1 METILSVGCKRD
13 SSALGPDLSLRALI
27 PTNVTAQDVPYMILV
42 HLTALLSCNEV
53 VIRVIPA
60 IVAEILPSNDVP
72 RFTDEDILRAFSRS
86 PILQHVLLELGV
98 RPLTREESVNLVQVY
113 WRIFYEVGASLV
125 TLAPGARE
133 FLKAIRRQSNT
144 ALAVMAHSTVEAC
157 KVLAELGVDH
167 LVDTILPALPVEG
180 YVNAVAA
187 PGVFWNYWNQF
198 VIPWF
203 TAYCG
208 GTFQITNRT
217 GDKGTATTANHGT
230 TLTSNEH
237 TTTTIT
243 TTAIPML
250 NISRHSDEY
259 DDKHIKIHSLEKEPF
274 SVPAHALLVSSVL
287 SDLTNHAI
295 KGGGVRTCWFRRVD
309 ATDPLAVRT
318 RDCASSTLG
327 SPDFVVGALDG
338 LRACLFGVV
347 GGEAG
352 WSGTNVGGGESSFS
366 VHNKE

>member
-27 PTNVTAQDVPYMILV
+27 PTNVTGQDVPCMILV

-53 VIRVIPA
+53 VTRVIPA

-86 PILQHVLLELGV
+86 PIFQHVLLELGV

-113 WRIFYEVGASLV
+113 WRIFYEMGASLV

-144 ALAVMAHSTVEAC
+144 ALAVMAHSTVEAA

-167 LVDTILPALPVEG
+167 LVDTILPALPVES

-198 VIPWF
+198 VI
-203 TAYCG
+203 
-208 GTFQITNRT
+208 TNRT
-217 GDKGTATTANHGT
+217 GDKGTATTAND
-230 TLTSNEH
+230 
-237 TTTTIT
+237 
-243 TTAIPML
+243 AIPML
-250 NISRHSDEY
+250 NISRHSDDD
-259 DDKHIKIHSLEKEPF
+259 DDKHIKFHSLEKEPF
-274 SVPAHALLVSSVL
+274 SVPVHALLVSSVL

-295 KGGGVRTCWFRRVD
+295 KVGGLRTCWFRRVD

-327 SPDFVVGALDG
+327 SPDFVVGALDE
-338 LRACLFGVV
+338 LRACLFGAV
-347 GGEAG
+347 GEEAG
-352 WSGTNVGGGESSFS
+352 WSGTNVGGGEGSFS